1 MFDWVLNSSIT
12 CNVRQKFINERL
24 CFFFFQLYQSLT
36 SLIFIFNEKS
46 LTLMKYHWYKTKQC
60 QMTTISQ
67 QHTYHLFGRAEN
79 SSEANR
85 DLVQLIIKTTEP
97 FAFFFFLLPFFL
109 REAISQSPN
118 FLIWLLGQYA
128 HFTLIEALLKCK
140 TQLRVEFHLFQII
153 WGIRALWGKWAQIEP

>member
-1 MFDWVLNSSIT
+1 MKD
-12 CNVRQKFINERL
+12 
-24 CFFFFQLYQSLT
+24 CFFFFQLYQSL
-36 SLIFIFNEKS
+36 SALIFIFNEKS

-67 QHTYHLFGRAEN
+67 QHTYHLFRRAEN

-97 FAFFFFLLPFFL
+97 FCVFFLFTSFFFCKS
-109 REAISQSPN
+109 ISKSPN

-140 TQLRVEFHLFQII
+140 TQSRVEFHLFQII
-153 WGIRALWGKWAQIEP
+153 GGIRALWGKWAQIEP